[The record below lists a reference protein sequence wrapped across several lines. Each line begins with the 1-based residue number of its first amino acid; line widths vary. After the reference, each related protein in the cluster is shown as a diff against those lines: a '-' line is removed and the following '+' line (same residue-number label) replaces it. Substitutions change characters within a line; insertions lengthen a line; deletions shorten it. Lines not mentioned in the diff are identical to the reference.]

1 MRILFSLVMA
11 VVISCTIVSCG
22 VKDVDAPTID
32 TSVETSVTETNAP
45 ETEGTVETTEP
56 IEEYLHIGGMK
67 SDVAPECKVMIKEKK
82 NSEYTFIEDK
92 DGSSGYALKIS
103 DKKKLSCSVSTKAE
117 AEELSKYGTEIATG
131 KDADTSKISYVV
143 IKRTEPKS
151 ETEDV
156 YFIFVDYG
164 CKNCKMKYIA
174 TLSTKNADNDSTA
187 KQYASNIVNWI
198 ESYCPTCCE

>member
-1 MRILFSLVMA
+1 MRVFIAFLMA
-11 VVISCTIVSCG
+11 IVISFTLISCG
-22 VKDVDAPTID
+22 ANDVSAPIID
-32 TSVETSVTETNAP
+32 TSAETDTSQTDAT
-45 ETEGTVETTEP
+45 TETTEP
-56 IEEYLHIGGMK
+56 VENYLHIGGMK

-131 KDADTSKISYVV
+131 KDADTSKISYTV

-174 TLSTKNADNDSTA
+174 TLSTKNAENNDSTA

-198 ESYCPTCCE
+198 ESYCPTCCK